1 MLDAM
6 TSTLRI
12 LIVTALLPAAL
23 AAAATRP
30 AHAGICLPNSTR
42 YTKCVD
48 GKTADCTRSRN
59 IKCKTREK
67 CVQTGQACDLPPLMR

>member
-12 LIVTALLPAAL
+12 LIVTALLPAAF
-23 AAAATRP
+23 AAAAIRP
-30 AHAGICLPNSTR
+30 AHAGVCLPNSTR

-48 GKTADCTRSRN
+48 GKAADCTRSRS
-59 IKCKTREK
+59 IRCKTREK